1 MEFNRKAITAS
12 EATTVQ
18 VAQKQ
23 KDKITK
29 LQALLTSFSSGH

>member
-1 MEFNRKAITAS
+1 MDFNRKAITAS
-12 EATTVQ
+12 EATAVQ

-29 LQALLTSFSSGH
+29 LQALLNSFSSGH